1 MKTHNMKMWAG
12 AALITLFVMAG
23 CAGKD
28 EMGMHEMKKETMTS
42 EMKTDSGMKKMD
54 SKMDTMS
61 HKKMNTDM
69 EGEMPEQMESKMDEK
84 MDTMKTEMDESMGSD
99 MKKME

>member
-1 MKTHNMKMWAG
+1 M
-12 AALITLFVMAG
+12 ITLFVMAG

-28 EMGMHEMKKETMTS
+28 EMGMDEMKKETVTS
-42 EMKTDSGMKKMD
+42 EMTKDSGMKEVD

-61 HKKMNTDM
+61 HKNLDTDM
-69 EGEMPEQMESKMDEK
+69 KKMSEQMESKMDGK

-99 MKKME
+99 MKTME

>member
-1 MKTHNMKMWAG
+1 MKTHNTKMWAS
-12 AALITLFVMAG
+12 AALITLLVMAG

-28 EMGMHEMKKETMTS
+28 DMGMDEMKKETMTS

-54 SKMDTMS
+54 SKMDTME
-61 HKKMNTDM
+61 T
-69 EGEMPEQMESKMDEK
+69 
-84 MDTMKTEMDESMGSD
+84 ESMGSD

>member
-1 MKTHNMKMWAG
+1 MKTHNTKMLAG
-12 AALITLFVMAG
+12 AALMTLFVMAG

-28 EMGMHEMKKETMTS
+28 DMGMNEMEKETMAS
-42 EMKTDSGMKKMD
+42 EMKTDSGMNKMD
-54 SKMDTMS
+54 SKMDDMS
-61 HKKMNTDM
+61 HKKMSTNM
-69 EGEMPEQMESKMDEK
+69 EKEMPEQ

>member
-12 AALITLFVMAG
+12 AALIILFVMAG

-54 SKMDTMS
+54 
-61 HKKMNTDM
+61 
-69 EGEMPEQMESKMDEK
+69 
-84 MDTMKTEMDESMGSD
+84 TMKTEMDESMGSD